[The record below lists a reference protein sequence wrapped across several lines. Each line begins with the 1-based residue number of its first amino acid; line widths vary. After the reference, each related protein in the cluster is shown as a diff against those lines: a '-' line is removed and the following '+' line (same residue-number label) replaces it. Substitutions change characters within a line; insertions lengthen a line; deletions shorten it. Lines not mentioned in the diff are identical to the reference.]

1 MDKYVTGI
9 NENGEPIIN
18 VDAICDNW
26 GDRFLINTWINSHG
40 EKYTF
45 IIMNSKG
52 KITYK
57 INISKE
63 YANEIISRLS
73 LIHIKETELSLSG
86 NYHSKSFIEKEINRL
101 NNLKSIREREL
112 YLINSILKTYI
123 KNI

>member
-9 NENGEPIIN
+9 NENGESIIN